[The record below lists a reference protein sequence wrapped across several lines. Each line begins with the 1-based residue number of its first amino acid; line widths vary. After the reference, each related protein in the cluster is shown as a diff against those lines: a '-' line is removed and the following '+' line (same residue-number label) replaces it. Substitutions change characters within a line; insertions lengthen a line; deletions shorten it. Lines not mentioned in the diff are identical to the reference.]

1 MLPGSETVHTFIN
14 PGVGVLAGADWDRKD
29 VIDALRKA
37 GTIELTGEQAQR
49 MNHGIAIQRSVNDW
63 LFIETARERLE
74 VGEFTITR
82 VLPSNTG
89 GYWIARTRGER
100 TGEGMEVS
108 AKEFIVLVEEFFNKE
123 L

>member
-1 MLPGSETVHTFIN
+1 MRKSISFEEALTMLPGSETVHTFIN

-63 LFIETARERLE
+63 LFIETVPPE
-74 VGEFTITR
+74 V
-82 VLPSNTG
+82 
-89 GYWIARTRGER
+89 
-100 TGEGMEVS
+100 
-108 AKEFIVLVEEFFNKE
+108 
-123 L
+123 